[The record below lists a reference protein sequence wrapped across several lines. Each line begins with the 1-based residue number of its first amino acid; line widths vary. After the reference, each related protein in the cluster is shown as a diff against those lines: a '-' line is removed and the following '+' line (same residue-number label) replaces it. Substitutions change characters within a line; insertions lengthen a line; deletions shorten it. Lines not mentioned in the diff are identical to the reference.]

1 MRSNVPFR
9 LAAALGAA
17 LSLIA
22 AATQAR
28 AHAHLVAASPGEK
41 ATVSSPKLLTL
52 HFSERLEPSFSGL
65 ELEKADGGKVPVTS
79 EVPANDHK
87 AILGKLSGPLAPGAY
102 RVKWHTVSAD
112 THRME
117 GAYTFTV
124 R

>member
-1 MRSNVPFR
+1 MRAHVPFR
-9 LAAALGAA
+9 SMAALGVVAGLLAAAP
-17 LSLIA
+17 
-22 AATQAR
+22 QAQ
-28 AHAHLVAASPGEK
+28 AHAHLVAASPGQN
-41 ATVSSPKLLTL
+41 ATVPAPKVLTL
-52 HFSERLEPSFSGL
+52 HFSERLEPNFSGL

-87 AILGKLSGPLAPGAY
+87 AILGKLAGRLAPGAY

-117 GAYTFTV
+117 GSYTFTV